1 MSESA
6 RTVSRKV
13 GRKDLGSNL
22 NKTKQDKDVS
32 DSNNH

>member
-13 GRKDLGSNL
+13 GRKDLGSKL
-22 NKTKQDKDVS
+22 KQDQTKQES
-32 DSNNH
+32 ER